1 MPPRVPA
8 NAAPREPENPDTS
21 RFLDMRP
28 LSTSADP
35 ATFVAGLLRQ
45 TSSSTRAVESADWLE
60 YLASQ
65 LPAEDRSESSDPVV
79 LFALGRLCLD
89 QQARAAAIRYLQRV
103 ETVTL
108 EAVRSRV
115 ARDRA

>member
-1 MPPRVPA
+1 MPPRVPP
-8 NAAPREPENPDTS
+8 NAAPREPENPDPS

-28 LSTSADP
+28 LSTGADP
-35 ATFVAGLLRQ
+35 ASFLAGLLKG
-45 TSSSTRAVESADWLE
+45 TSRSDRALESAEWLE

-65 LPAEDRSESSDPVV
+65 LPAEDRSESADPVI

-103 ETVTL
+103 DAVTL

-115 ARDRA
+115 GRDRA